1 MGKRQMGRQ
10 HRGMDGFEL
19 HVMIAEDREEY
30 GNSLDLLAPQFQ
42 PLNCDLKCINPV
54 SLFVPEYHQRRNL
67 N

>member
-19 HVMIAEDREEY
+19 HVMIAEDREEN
-30 GNSLDLLAPQFQ
+30 GNSLELQ
-42 PLNCDLKCINPV
+42 PLNCDIKCINPV
-54 SLFVPEYHQRRNL
+54 SLFVPEYQQRRNL